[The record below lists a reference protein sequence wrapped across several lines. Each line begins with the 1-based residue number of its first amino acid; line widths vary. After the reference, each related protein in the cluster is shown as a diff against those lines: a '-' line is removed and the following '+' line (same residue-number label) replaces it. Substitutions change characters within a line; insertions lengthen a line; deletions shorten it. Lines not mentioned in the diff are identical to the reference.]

1 MKEFKCNIEK
11 DTLANNNFR
20 KVLYTADDLQ
30 MTVMCISPGEDIG
43 VETHEDADQF
53 IRVEEGKGLAVINGN
68 EYPLK
73 AADVVIVPAGSEHN
87 IINTSRLKDL
97 KIYTLYSEPLHPDG
111 EVCATKAIAIS
122 KE

>member
-43 VETHEDADQF
+43 TETHEDADQF

-87 IINTSRLKDL
+87 IINTSR
-97 KIYTLYSEPLHPDG
+97 I
-111 EVCATKAIAIS
+111 I
-122 KE
+122 